1 MKLVLE
7 DDIND
12 EYVSQCCGEAV
23 RDVYIEV
30 GKWWMEACICVK
42 CEQECLIKTK
52 DGEWRTE

>member
-12 EYVSQCCGEAV
+12 EYVSQCCGKAV

-30 GKWWMEACICVK
+30 GKWWMEACICVNVSK
-42 CEQECLIKTK
+42 SA
-52 DGEWRTE
+52 